1 MVFAAPTGYRS
12 ALIALFLMASAAQ
25 GPSAVIRF
33 NDFASTQGL
42 VLVGAAAVAGDV
54 LRLTPA
60 KRNKTGATW
69 LREKQPILAGFE
81 TTFQFQLTRPAKIM
95 GGADGLAF
103 VIQNSGPEALGGRGS
118 AGGFGVA
125 DAHYSHHP
133 GIPWSF
139 AVFFDTW
146 QNKNEGDPSDNFITV
161 RTNGR
166 PAKMR
171 WPAERL
177 AFTPKLS
184 VDLKDGRVHTVRL
197 AFERPVLAVF
207 LDHSTHPVLQTALD
221 LSPVADSEGKAWIG
235 FTASTGW
242 GFENHDI
249 LNWSFGGEETS
260 SDISVVSS
268 EISFPMSACL
278 PNYNLCTPERA
289 YVERKGAGYH
299 VVLPGNLEWG
309 VRVPN
314 AMNTRL
320 VVTNAHGIVC
330 WDLKDRGSSGC
341 IGPSGKEGHAGTG
354 FLDEGAPAGSLISR
368 TGEGSTWFS
377 ANGRT
382 GDEFKNNEGFYEF
395 DVEFK

>member
-1 MVFAAPTGYRS
+1 
-12 ALIALFLMASAAQ
+12 
-25 GPSAVIRF
+25 
-33 NDFASTQGL
+33 
-42 VLVGAAAVAGDV
+42 
-54 LRLTPA
+54 
-60 KRNKTGATW
+60 
-69 LREKQPILAGFE
+69 
-81 TTFQFQLTRPAKIM
+81 
-95 GGADGLAF
+95 
-103 VIQNSGPEALGGRGS
+103 
-118 AGGFGVA
+118 
-125 DAHYSHHP
+125 
-133 GIPWSF
+133 
-139 AVFFDTW
+139 
-146 QNKNEGDPSDNFITV
+146 
-161 RTNGR
+161 
-166 PAKMR
+166 MR

-197 AFERPVLAVF
+197 AFGRPVLAVF
-207 LDHSTHPVLQTALD
+207 LDHSTHPVLQIAF

-341 IGPSGKEGHAGTG
+341 TGPSGKEGHAGTG